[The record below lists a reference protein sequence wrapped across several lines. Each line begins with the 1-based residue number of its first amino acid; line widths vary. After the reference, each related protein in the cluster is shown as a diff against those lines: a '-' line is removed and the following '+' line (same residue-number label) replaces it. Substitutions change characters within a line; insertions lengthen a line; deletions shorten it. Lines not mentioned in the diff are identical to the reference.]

1 LLKLK
6 RLIIKKTLTFKFS
19 TSSLSKFFSSW
30 CTYGYSGFKSKK
42 SKSRAIVK
50 SDAHIVTNFKASGK
64 RSAKKGIAEWV
75 DEKSEPLVCL
85 ALKPSPQKHR
95 LEKIKYTFDLTLCDN
110 LFDIL
115 LENNFIKFF
124 DHKVSPS
131 PLELED
137 KKYCK
142 WHNSFSHNTSH
153 CNIFRQF
160 IQSAINTGRLKFCQI
175 QEDNQLSAIGF
186 DGKGSL
192 NRLASAGSSK
202 DPNLIAKEEDSKLPS
217 VEKDIAHY
225 LQDQAIFEDDEP
237 IKIPEF
243 TGGQKDFSSSR
254 QEHVTLSVL
263 ESQVRPVQLKGLTG
277 DPQVR
282 PVRPEGLT
290 GDPQVRPVQPKG
302 LTGASVKKTGM
313 SKSKHPVA
321 NGGKDHGKHNG
332 KRPKLTFD
340 EILAKYQKD
349 NEAKRANRSNKVKSS
364 RLPPKHNS
372 GN

>member
-1 LLKLK
+1 
-6 RLIIKKTLTFKFS
+6 
-19 TSSLSKFFSSW
+19 
-30 CTYGYSGFKSKK
+30 
-42 SKSRAIVK
+42 VK
-50 SDAHIVTNFKASGK
+50 SDANTVINFKASGM

-75 DEKSEPLVCL
+75 DEKSEPFVCL
-85 ALKPSPQKHR
+85 ALKPSPQKHQ

-115 LENNFIKFF
+115 LENNFIKLF

-131 PLELED
+131 PLELAD

-142 WHNSFSHNTSH
+142 RHNSFNHNTSD

-160 IQSAINTGRLKFCQI
+160 IQSAIDTGRLRLAQTR
-175 QEDNQLSAIGF
+175 EDDQLTTIGF
-186 DGKGSL
+186 NGKGSL
-192 NRLASAGSSK
+192 NRLASTDLSK
-202 DPNLIAKEEDSKLPS
+202 HPDLTAKEKDSKLPS
-217 VEKDIAHY
+217 VEKDIVHN

-237 IKIPEF
+237 IKIPKF

-254 QEHVTLSVL
+254 QEHVTLPVL

-282 PVRPEGLT
+282 PVRPKDLT

-302 LTGASVKKTGM
+302 LTGASVKKSGM
-313 SKSKHPVA
+313 SKSEHPVA

-340 EILAKYQKD
+340 ELLAKYQKD
-349 NEAKRANRSNKVKSS
+349 NEVKRANRSNKVKSS
-364 RLPPKHNS
+364 RLPPKHNF